1 MRFFEPKYRTL
12 KRGVTEVYPAFNN
25 KNVDDIMTR
34 GRDFYA
40 VWNEDTGL
48 WSQNESD
55 VVDIVDKELWKLS
68 EELKNGTDDKIVVL
82 SMADFTTRSWKMY
95 RDYIR
100 NLPTIYHQLDEK
112 ITFADEKVTKKD
124 YISKRLPYSIKE
136 GDHSA
141 WDEMIGTLYSKDEK
155 QKIEWAIG
163 SIVCGDNRKIQKF
176 LVFYGAPGTGKGTV
190 MKIVGDLF
198 RGYCA
203 TFNAKAL
210 TSNNNAFALEDFRN
224 NPLIGIQQDGDLSR
238 IEDNTQLNSIVSHE
252 EMTINEKYK
261 ASYTAKVNC
270 FLFLGSNKPVKI
282 TDAKSGII
290 RRLIDV
296 NPASAKTNPIPADH
310 YESLMD
316 RIAFEYPAIAKHCL
330 DIYKKLGRHYYDG
343 YRPTEMQYKTDM
355 FFNFV
360 EDGYLIFKNQDSTS
374 LKAAYAM
381 YKSYCEDSGAEYRL
395 PMYKFREELKNYF
408 NKFEDVGRDSDGRQ
422 VRSWYSGFLA
432 NRFRVSDE
440 HSDEASGRD
449 KRGSGDLDT
458 EHQDVPLWLVLEEQ
472 ESPFDLEMADVPAQ
486 YANDDGTPITKWK
499 NVRTKLK
506 EIDSRKRHYILAG
519 KQLVTVDF
527 DLKNENGEKDIR
539 LNLEAARKWPPT
551 YAELSQ
557 GGQGLHLE
565 YWYDGD
571 TGKLEGIFSKGIEIK
586 VQSPNSTIDGFPL
599 RRRLSKCNNLP
610 VAHISSGLPL
620 KEDKVVNF
628 EGVKNDKQL
637 RKGIAACLNKEHHG
651 ATKPEVDFIFKMLD
665 DAYKAGIPYDVT
677 DLRPAIT
684 NFAQNSSHNADYC
697 LKRVLKMKW
706 KSDDSEERIDIHV
719 EAPDDEEILTFFD
732 CEVFPNLFL
741 VNWKDM
747 GEDKPV
753 HRMINPS
760 SDDIKV
766 LVRTKKLVGFNCRRY
781 DNHILY
787 ARMLDY
793 TNEQLYILSQRI
805 IGKSENA
812 FFREAYNLSYTDVLD
827 FSSKKQ
833 SLKKFE
839 YELAQKWANE
849 HPGEEEKNP
858 YRHVELEFK
867 WDEPVPEEKWEVVA
881 AYCDNDVIATE
892 GTFYYRK
899 EDWITRKTLSKI
911 VGVSVNTP
919 TNTISAKMIFGND
932 RNPQKQFN
940 WREMGNVEEI
950 SEEATVDILEK
961 YGLAGQVDPEWT
973 NFRADGKPIFPGY
986 IFDHGKSLY
995 RGEEVGEGGY
1005 VYAEPGIWHDIPVQ
1019 DVASM
1024 HPSSI
1029 EAEELF
1035 GPEYTKRFSELKA
1048 ARIAAKHFDREALKN
1063 LLGGELSSYVTS
1075 EEEGKIL
1082 AQALKIV
1089 INAIYGMTAA
1099 KFDNPF
1105 RDLRNKDNIVAK
1117 RGALFMV
1124 NLKHEVQRRGFTVV
1138 HIKTD
1143 SIKVA
1148 NPTDDLISF
1157 IRAYGKMYGYTFET
1171 EHVYDKLCLV
1181 NDAVYIAKFKDP
1193 EIDKKTG
1200 KEIWWDATGAQF
1212 QQPYIYKTLFS
1223 HEPITF
1229 DDMCE
1234 TKSVTSGAL
1243 YLDTS
1248 CDHPLKKD
1256 DPEPEHIYHFIGR
1269 AGRFTPIKPYHGGA
1283 TLVREKDGKYY
1294 AVTGTKGYFWLE
1306 SELIRGTATQDDIDR
1321 SYYDRMVEEAVRDIG
1336 QYGDFEEFVK

>member
-1 MRFFEPKYRTL
+1 MRFFEPRHRNV
-12 KRGVTEVYPAFNN
+12 KRGVTEVYPVFMNN
-25 KNVDDIMTR
+25 DADDIMTR

-40 VWNEDTGL
+40 VWDERTGL
-48 WSQNESD
+48 WSQNELD
-55 VVDIVDKELWKLS
+55 VVSIVDKALWDYADR
-68 EELKNGTDDKIVVL
+68 LKSSTDDKIIVL
-82 SMADFTTRSWKMY
+82 SMAEFSTKSWKTY
-95 RDYIR
+95 RDYIK
-100 NLPTIYHQLDEK
+100 NLPTNYHQLDER
-112 ITFADEKVTKKD
+112 ITFADDKVSKKD
-124 YISKRLPYSIKE
+124 YISKRLPYSVMD

-141 WDEMIGTLYSKDEK
+141 WDEMISTLYLPEERR
-155 QKIEWAIG
+155 KIEWAIG
-163 SIVCGDNRKIQKF
+163 AIVCGDSRKIQKF
-176 LVFYGAPGTGKGTV
+176 LVFYGAPGTGKGTI
-190 MKIVGDLF
+190 MNIVSDMF
-198 RGYCA
+198 DGYCA
-203 TFNAKAL
+203 TFNARAL
-210 TSNNNAFALEDFRN
+210 TSSSNAFALEAFRD

-252 EMTINEKYK
+252 AMTINEKYK
-261 ASYTAKVNC
+261 ASYTTRVNC
-270 FLFLGSNKPVKI
+270 FLFLGSNSPVKI
-282 TDAKSGII
+282 TNAKSGLI

-296 NPASAKTNPIPADH
+296 NPASQKSNPIPAEH
-310 YESLMD
+310 YESLME
-316 RIAFEYPAIAKHCL
+316 RIKFEYPAIAKHCL
-330 DIYKKLGRHYYDG
+330 DIYRKLGKHYYDA

-360 EDGYLIFKNQDSTS
+360 EDSYILFKKQDSTS
-374 LKAAYAM
+374 LKAAYAL
-381 YKSYCEDSGAEYRL
+381 YKSYCDESGAEFKL

-408 NKFEDVGRDSDGRQ
+408 RKFEDVGRDSEGKQ
-422 VRSWYSGFLA
+422 VRSWYSGFLSGKFGTGYSEDGESGA
-432 NRFRVSDE
+432 EEAKKSWLSLTCQKSLLDE
-440 HSDEASGRD
+440 E
-449 KRGSGDLDT
+449 L
-458 EHQDVPLWLVLEEQ
+458 
-472 ESPFDLEMADVPAQ
+472 ADCKAQ
-486 YANDDGTPITKWK
+486 YVKEDGTPNGTWARC
-499 NVRTKLK
+499 RTTLR
-506 EIDSRKRHYILAG
+506 EIDTSQTHYILVPGA
-519 KQLVTVDF
+519 LVTVDF
-527 DLKNENGEKDIR
+527 DLKNEKGEKDIQ
-539 LNLEAARKWPPT
+539 LNLEAAGKFPPT
-551 YAELSQ
+551 YAEFSN
-557 GGQGLHLE
+557 GGKGIHLE

-571 TGKLEGIFSKGIEIK
+571 WRKLDPLYSPGIEIK
-586 VQSPNSTIDGFPL
+586 VQSPNATVDGFPL
-599 RRRLSKCNNLP
+599 RRRVSLCNDLP

-620 KEDKVVNF
+620 KEDKVINF

-637 RKGIAACLNKEHHG
+637 RKGIIACLNKAHHG
-651 ATKPEVDFIFKMLD
+651 ATKPEVDFIFKMLEN
-665 DAYKAGIPYDVT
+665 AYKAGVPYDVT
-677 DLRPAIT
+677 DMRRAIT
-684 NFAQNSSHNADYC
+684 NFAQNSSNHSDYC
-697 LKRVLKMKW
+697 LKLVRKMKW
-706 KSDDSEERIDIHV
+706 RSDDTVEPIDIR
-719 EAPDDEEILTFFD
+719 EADPDDEILTFFD
-732 CEVFPNLFL
+732 SEVFPNLFL

-747 GEDKPV
+747 GEGKPV

-760 SDDIKV
+760 GDDIKV

-793 TNEQLYILSQRI
+793 TNEQLYMLSQGI
-805 IGKSENA
+805 IGKSENV
-812 FFREAYNLSYTDVLD
+812 FFRGAYNLSYADVLD

-849 HPGEEEKNP
+849 HPGEEDKNP

-867 WDEPVPEEKWEVVA
+867 WDEPVPEDKWEIVA

-919 TNTISAKMIFGND
+919 TNTISARMIFGGD
-932 RNPQKQFN
+932 RNPQTQFN
-940 WREMGNVEEI
+940 YRNMGDTGEI
-950 SEEATVDILEK
+950 DEDKTHDILGQ

-973 NFRADGKPIFPGY
+973 KFRSDGKPIFPHY
-986 IFDHGKSLY
+986 IFDHGKSIY
-995 RGEEVGEGGY
+995 REEEVGEGGY
-1005 VYAEPGIWHDIPVQ
+1005 VYAEPGIWYHIPVQ

-1035 GPEYTKRFSELKA
+1035 GPVYTKRFSELKA
-1048 ARIAAKHFDREALKN
+1048 ARIAAKHFDREALRN
-1063 LLGGELSSYVTS
+1063 LLGGELLPYVETA
-1075 EEEGKIL
+1075 EDGKIL

-1105 RDLRNKDNIVAK
+1105 RDIRNKDNIVAK

-1148 NPTDDLISF
+1148 DPTDELISF
-1157 IRAYGKMYGYTFET
+1157 IRAYGRMYGYTFET

-1181 NDAVYIAKFKDP
+1181 NDAVYIAKFKEP

-1223 HEPITF
+1223 HEPIVF

-1243 YLDTS
+1243 YLDTG
-1248 CDHPLKKD
+1248 CDHLLGKD
-1256 DPEPEHIYHFIGR
+1256 DPEPEHIYHFVGR

-1283 TLVREKDGKYY
+1283 TLLREKDGKYY

-1306 SELIRGTATQDDIDR
+1306 SELIRGTDAQEGIDR
-1321 SYYDRMVEEAVRDIG
+1321 SYYDRMVEEAVRDIS
-1336 QYGDFEEFVK
+1336 QYGDFEEFAK

>member
-1 MRFFEPKYRTL
+1 MRFFEPRHRSV
-12 KRGVTEVYPAFNN
+12 KRGTIEVYPMFMNHD
-25 KNVDDIMTR
+25 VDDIMVR

-40 VWNEDTGL
+40 IWNEETGL

-55 VVDIVDKELWKLS
+55 VVDIVDKELWAYADKLK
-68 EELKNGTDDKIVVL
+68 EKTNDKISVL
-82 SMADFTTRSWKMY
+82 TMAEFSTKSWKTY
-95 RDYIR
+95 RDYIK
-100 NLPTIYHQLDEK
+100 NLPTNYHQLDDH
-112 ITFADEKVTKKD
+112 ITFADDKVTKKD
-124 YISKRLPYSIKE
+124 YISRRLPYSVME
-136 GDHSA
+136 GDYSG
-141 WDEMIGTLYSKDEK
+141 WDEMVGTLYSPEERK
-155 QKIEWAIG
+155 KIEWAIG
-163 SIVCGDNRKIQKF
+163 AIVSGDSRKIQKF
-176 LVFYGAPGTGKGTV
+176 LVFYGAPGTGKGTI
-190 MKIVGDLF
+190 MNIVSSMFD
-198 RGYCA
+198 GYCA
-203 TFNAKAL
+203 TFNARAL
-210 TSNNNAFALEDFRN
+210 TSSSNAFALEAFRD

-252 EMTINEKYK
+252 AMTINEKYK
-261 ASYTAKVNC
+261 ASYTTRVNC
-270 FLFLGSNKPVKI
+270 FLFLGSNNPVKI
-282 TDAKSGII
+282 TNAKSGII

-296 NPASAKTNPIPADH
+296 SPASEKTNPIPARR
-310 YESLMD
+310 YESLMKK
-316 RIAFEYPAIAKHCL
+316 ISFEYPAIAKHCL
-330 DIYKKLGRHYYDG
+330 DIYKELGRHYYDS
-343 YRPTEMQYKTDM
+343 YRPTEMIYKTDM

-360 EDGYLIFKNQDSTS
+360 EDSYILFKNQDSTS

-381 YKSYCEDSGAEYRL
+381 YKAYCEESGADFRL

-408 NKFEDVGRDSDGRQ
+408 SDFREVGRDKDGRQ
-422 VRSWYSGFLA
+422 VRSWYSGFLTG
-432 NRFRVSDE
+432 RFRNEDGEVAGGGTVDE
-440 HSDEASGRD
+440 PERWIRLTCTKSLLDDELSGY
-449 KRGSGDLDT
+449 K
-458 EHQDVPLWLVLEEQ
+458 
-472 ESPFDLEMADVPAQ
+472 AQ
-486 YANDDGTPITKWK
+486 YTKDDGTPQYTWAKC
-499 NVRTKLK
+499 RTTLK
-506 EIDSRKRHYILAG
+506 DIDTSKTHYILAPSV
-519 KQLVTVDF
+519 LVTIDF
-527 DLKNENGEKDIR
+527 DLKNEQGEKDIQ
-539 LNLEAARKWPPT
+539 LNLEAASKFPPT
-551 YAELSQ
+551 YAEFSN
-557 GGQGLHLE
+557 GGKGIHLE

-571 TGKLEGIFSKGIEIK
+571 WTKLDTQYAPGIEIK
-586 VQSPNSTIDGFPL
+586 VQSPNATVDGFPL
-599 RRRLSKCNNLP
+599 RRRVSLCNDIP
-610 VAHISSGLPL
+610 VAHIASGLPL
-620 KEDKVVNF
+620 KEDKVINF

-637 RKGIAACLNKEHHG
+637 RKVILDCLNKKHHG
-651 ATKPEVDFIFKMLD
+651 ATKPEVDFIFKVLD
-665 DAYKAGIPYDVT
+665 DAYKAGVTYDVT

-706 KSDDSEERIDIHV
+706 HSEGEDETMTVHVDPLDEDDIF
-719 EAPDDEEILTFFD
+719 TFFD
-732 CEVFPNLFL
+732 CEVFPNLLL
-741 VNWKDM
+741 VNWKDA
-747 GEDKPV
+747 GEGKPV

-760 SDDIKV
+760 SEDIKL
-766 LVRTKKLVGFNCRRY
+766 LVRSKRLVGFNCRRY

-787 ARMLDY
+787 ARILDY
-793 TNEQLYILSQRI
+793 TNEQIFDLSQKI

-812 FFREAYNLSYTDVLD
+812 FFRDAYNLSYTDVLD

-849 HPGEEEKNP
+849 HPGEEDKNP

-867 WDEPVPEEKWEVVA
+867 WDEPVPEDKWEVVA

-919 TNTISAKMIFGND
+919 TNTISARMIFGRD
-932 RNPQKQFN
+932 RNPQSQFN
-940 WREMGNVEEI
+940 YRDMGDI
-950 SEEATVDILEK
+950 STIDPEATLDILAK
-961 YGLAGQVDPEWT
+961 YGLTGQVDPEYT
-973 NFRADGKPIFPGY
+973 QFTCDGKPVFPRY
-986 IFDHGKSLY
+986 LFDHGKSTY

-1005 VYAEPGIWHDIPVQ
+1005 VYAEQGIWYNIPVQ

-1035 GPEYTKRFSELKA
+1035 GAEYTQRFSELKS
-1048 ARIAAKHFDREALKN
+1048 ARIAAKHFDREALSR
-1063 LLGGELSSYVTS
+1063 LLGGELLDYVKTA
-1075 EEEGKIL
+1075 EDGKVL

-1105 RDLRNKDNIVAK
+1105 RDIRNKDNIVAK

-1193 EIDKKTG
+1193 EIDKETG

>member
-1 MRFFEPKYRTL
+1 MRFFEPKYRTV
-12 KRGVTEVYPAFNN
+12 KKGVTEVYPAFNN

-40 VWNEDTGL
+40 VWNEATGL

-55 VVDIVDKELWKLS
+55 VVDIVDVELWKLADK
-68 EELKNGTDDKIVVL
+68 LKNGTDDKIVVL
-82 SMADFTTRSWKMY
+82 SMADFTTRSWKTY
-95 RDYIR
+95 RDYIH
-100 NLPTIYHQLDEK
+100 NLPTIYHQLDEC
-112 ITFADEKVTKKD
+112 ITFADDKVSKKD
-124 YISKRLPYSIKE
+124 YVSKRLPYSVKD

-141 WDEMIGTLYSKDEK
+141 WDEMVGTLYSEEEK

-163 SIVCGDNRKIQKF
+163 AIVSGDSRKIQKF

-190 MKIVGDLF
+190 MKIIGDLF

-224 NPLIGIQQDGDLSR
+224 NPLVGIQQDGDLSR
-238 IEDNTQLNSIVSHE
+238 VEDNTQLNSIVSHE

-296 NPASAKTNPIPADH
+296 NPASGKTNPIPAEH

-316 RIAFEYPAIAKHCL
+316 RISFEYSAIAKHCL
-330 DIYKKLGRHYYDG
+330 DIYKKLGRHYYDS

-360 EDGYLIFKNQDSTS
+360 EDSYILFKNQDSTS
-374 LKAAYAM
+374 LRAAYAM
-381 YKSYCEDSGAEYRL
+381 YKAYCEESGADFRL

-408 NKFEDVGRDSDGRQ
+408 SEFHEVGRDKDGRQ
-422 VRSWYSGFLA
+422 VRSWYVGFLSGK
-432 NRFRVSDE
+432 FRDGDGEVAGGGTVDE
-440 HSDEASGRD
+440 PERWIRLTCTKSLLDDELAGY
-449 KRGSGDLDT
+449 K
-458 EHQDVPLWLVLEEQ
+458 
-472 ESPFDLEMADVPAQ
+472 AQ
-486 YANDDGTPITKWK
+486 YTKDDGTPQYTWAKC
-499 NVRTKLK
+499 RTTLK
-506 EIDSRKRHYILAG
+506 DIDTSKTHYVLAPSV
-519 KQLVTVDF
+519 LVTIDF
-527 DLKNENGEKDIR
+527 DLKNEQGEKDIQM
-539 LNLEAARKWPPT
+539 NLEAASKFPPT
-551 YAELSQ
+551 YAEFSN
-557 GGQGLHLE
+557 GGKGIHLE

-571 TGKLEGIFSKGIEIK
+571 WTKLDTQYAPGIEIK
-586 VQSPNSTIDGFPL
+586 VQSPNATVDGFPL
-599 RRRLSKCNNLP
+599 RRRVSLCNDIP
-610 VAHISSGLPL
+610 VAHIVSGLPL
-620 KEDKVVNF
+620 KEDKVINF

-637 RKGIAACLNKEHHG
+637 RKVILDCLNKKHHG
-651 ATKPEVDFIFKMLD
+651 ATKPEVDFIFKVLD
-665 DAYKAGIPYDVT
+665 DAYKAGVTYDVT

-706 KSDDSEERIDIHV
+706 HSEGEDEMMTVHVDPPDEDD
-719 EAPDDEEILTFFD
+719 ILTFFD
-732 CEVFPNLFL
+732 CEVFPNLLL
-741 VNWKDM
+741 VNWKDA
-747 GEDKPV
+747 GEGKPV

-760 SDDIKV
+760 SEDIKL
-766 LVRTKKLVGFNCRRY
+766 LVRSKRLVGFNCRRY

-787 ARMLDY
+787 ARILDY
-793 TNEQLYILSQRI
+793 SNEQIFDLSQKI
-805 IGKSENA
+805 VGKSENA
-812 FFREAYNLSYTDVLD
+812 FFRDAYNLSYTDVLD

-839 YELAQKWANE
+839 IELGIHHQ
-849 HPGEEEKNP
+849 
-858 YRHVELEFK
+858 ELGLP
-867 WDEPVPEEKWEVVA
+867 WDQPVPEEKWEMVA

-892 GTFYYRK
+892 AVFNARQ
-899 EDWITRKTLSKI
+899 EDWITRMTLAKI

-919 TNTISAKMIFGND
+919 TNTITARMIFGKD
-932 RNPQKQFN
+932 RNPQTQFN
-940 WREMGNVEEI
+940 YRDMGDI
-950 SEEATVDILEK
+950 STIDPEATLDILAK
-961 YGLAGQVDPEWT
+961 YGLTGQVDPEYT
-973 NFRADGKPIFPGY
+973 QFTCDGKPVFPRY
-986 IFDHGKSLY
+986 LFDHGKSTY

-1005 VYAEPGIWHDIPVQ
+1005 VYAEQGIWYNIPVQ

-1029 EAEELF
+1029 EAEQLF
-1035 GPEYTKRFSELKA
+1035 GPEYTQRFSELKS
-1048 ARIAAKHFDREALKN
+1048 ARIAAKHFDREALSR
-1063 LLGGELSSYVTS
+1063 LLGGELLDYVKTT
-1075 EEEGKIL
+1075 EDGKVL

-1148 NPTDDLISF
+1148 NPTDELISF
-1157 IRAYGKMYGYTFET
+1157 IRSYGAMYGYTFET
-1171 EHVYDKLCLV
+1171 EHVYDRLCLV
-1181 NDAVYIAKFKDP
+1181 NDAVYIAKYKEP
-1193 EIDKKTG
+1193 EKDKKTG
-1200 KEIWWDATGAQF
+1200 KDIWWDATGAQF
-1212 QQPYIYKTLFS
+1212 QQPYVYKTLFS
-1223 HEPITF
+1223 HEPVVF
-1229 DDMCE
+1229 DDLCE

-1243 YLDTS
+1243 YLDTG
-1248 CDHPLKKD
+1248 CDHLLDKK
-1256 DPEPEHIYHFIGR
+1256 DPEPEHIYHFVGR
-1269 AGRFTPIKPYHGGA
+1269 AGQFTPIRQGCGGA

-1306 SELIRGTATQDDIDR
+1306 SETVRGTEIEKVIDR
-1321 SYYDRMVEEAVRDIG
+1321 SYYDRLVDEAVRDIS

>member
-100 NLPTIYHQLDEK
+100 NLPTIYHQLDAK

-163 SIVCGDNRKIQKF
+163 SIVCGDSRKIQKF

-224 NPLIGIQQDGDLSR
+224 NPLVGIQQDGDLSR

-330 DIYKKLGRHYYDG
+330 DIYKKLGRHYYDS

-408 NKFEDVGRDSDGRQ
+408 NKFEEVGRDSDGRQ

-440 HSDEASGRD
+440 HSDEASGRNE
-449 KRGSGDLDT
+449 RGSGDLDS
-458 EHQDVPLWLVLEEQ
+458 ERQDVPIWLVLEEQ
-472 ESPFDLEMADVPAQ
+472 ESPFDLEMADAPAQ
-486 YANDDGTPITKWK
+486 YANDDGTPVTKWK

-620 KEDKVVNF
+620 KEDKVIDWK
-628 EGVKNDKQL
+628 GVKSE
-637 RKGIAACLNKEHHG
+637 KGVRNAVEACLRKEHHG
-651 ATKPEVDFIFKMLD
+651 ATKPEIDFIRKILD
-665 DAYKAGIPYDVT
+665 DAYASGLRYDIS
-677 DLRPAIT
+677 DMRPAVV
-684 NFAQNSSHNADYC
+684 NFAQHSSHQSDYC
-697 LKRVLKMKW
+697 MKQCLAMKW
-706 KSDDSEERIDIHV
+706 RSEDSEEAV
-719 EAPDDEEILTFFD
+719 SAAPGDKPIIFFD

-741 VNWKDM
+741 VNWKM
-747 GEDKPV
+747 QGEGQV
-753 HRMINPS
+753 IHRMINPGPRDMEELFS
-760 SDDIKV
+760 M
-766 LVRTKKLVGFNCRRY
+766 KLVGFNCRRY
-781 DNHILY
+781 DNHMLY
-787 ARMLDY
+787 GCYLGY
-793 TNEQLYILSQRI
+793 SNEDLYNLSQQI
-805 IGKSENA
+805 IGKKNA
-812 FFREAYNLSYTDVLD
+812 SAMFREAYNISYTDIYD
-827 FSSKKQ
+827 FCSTKQ
-833 SLKKFE
+833 SLKKWE
-839 YELAQKWANE
+839 IELGIHHQ
-849 HPGEEEKNP
+849 
-858 YRHVELEFK
+858 ELGLP
-867 WDEPVPEEKWEVVA
+867 WDQPVPEEKWEMVA
-881 AYCDNDVIATE
+881 EYCDNDVIATE
-892 GTFYYRK
+892 AVFNARQADWTARK
-899 EDWITRKTLSKI
+899 ILAALS
-911 VGVSVNTP
+911 GLSVNDT
-919 TNTISAKMIFGND
+919 TNQHTTRIIFGTE
-932 RNPQKQFN
+932 RNPQNAFN
-940 WREMGNVEEI
+940 YRDMGDESAVVKRLHQIESMNG
-950 SEEATVDILEK
+950 SFGA
-961 YGLAGQVDPEWT
+961 VDPMYTAFNAE
-973 NFRADGKPIFPGY
+973 GKPIFPEYSYGPKVETKKNGTTAT
-986 IFDHGKSLY
+986 HMVSLY

-1005 VYAEPGIWHDIPVQ
+1005 VYAEPGIYHNVALLDI
-1019 DVASM
+1019 ASM

-1029 EAEELF
+1029 VAENLF
-1035 GPEYTKRFSELKA
+1035 GDVYTKHFADILQ
-1048 ARIAAKHFDREALKN
+1048 ARILIKHKDFDGARHIMNGKLAPFLDDEGRAK
-1063 LLGGELSSYVTS
+1063 ELA
-1075 EEEGKIL
+1075 G
-1082 AQALKIV
+1082 ALKIA
-1089 INAIYGMTAA
+1089 INSVYGLTSA

-1105 RDLRNKDNIVAK
+1105 RDIRNKDNIVAK

-1124 NLKHEVQRRGFTVV
+1124 NLKHEVQARGFTVA

-1143 SIKVA
+1143 SIKIPDATPDIIDFVM
-1148 NPTDDLISF
+1148 N
-1157 IRAYGKMYGYTFET
+1157 YGKLYGYNFEHEAT
-1171 EHVYDKLCLV
+1171 YDRMCLV
-1181 NDAVYIAKFKDP
+1181 NDAVYVAKYKDG
-1193 EIDKKTG
+1193 EWT
-1200 KEIWWDATGAQF
+1200 ATGAQF
-1212 QQPYIYKTLFS
+1212 QQPYIFKTLFS
-1223 HEPITF
+1223 HEPIVF
-1229 DDMCE
+1229 DDLCE
-1234 TKSVTSGAL
+1234 TKSVTGGAL
-1243 YLDTS
+1243 YLDYGTEEA
-1248 CDHPLKKD
+1248 
-1256 DPEPEHIYHFIGR
+1256 PEYHFVGR
-1269 AGRFTPIKPYHGGA
+1269 AGQFCPVLPGTGGGK
-1283 TLVREKDGKYY
+1283 LVREKDGKYY
-1294 AVTGTKGYFWLE
+1294 AATGTKGYFWQE
-1306 SELIRGTATQDDIDR
+1306 SELMRGTAQEDNIDR
-1321 SYYDRMVEEAVRDIG
+1321 GYYNQLVEDAVRDISM
-1336 QYGDFEEFVK
+1336 YGDAEEFML